1 MLSLA
6 SGWVTRSQFCCRSQE
21 GSDERWKVDNTWKLP
36 RCRNLSGARQAFFTG
51 LALSSFSASYREECL
66 WSCLL
71 QCSVNKFH
79 RSFVSICWSWCWY
92 QISDCLA
99 YAHFAFSICE
109 QLLDKSRWLSW
120 TLFVAWHLDSSGH
133 NCSSTAPRSNCR
145 VHQLWHWLH
154 IIDPYDGTVWRRGC
168 RFYKPEADD
177 WKKGLP
183 WLASAAVFLFL
194 FMWILLLL
202 SFCHNAPQKAESD
215 CGEEPLNVV
224 EDLYVLVVLCCLY
237 RFADFNI
244 FPIAECMGSEP
255 M

>member
-1 MLSLA
+1 MK
-6 SGWVTRSQFCCRSQE
+6 
-21 GSDERWKVDNTWKLP
+21 DERLTTFENCHGVETCQEQGKLFSLVWHLVLFLLHIE
-36 RCRNLSGARQAFFTG
+36 RNVCGHACFSVQWTNFTG
-51 LALSSFSASYREECL
+51 RLC
-66 WSCLL
+66 
-71 QCSVNKFH
+71 Q
-79 RSFVSICWSWCWY
+79 FVGRDVDTRI
-92 QISDCLA
+92 QIVSPMLIL
-99 YAHFAFSICE
+99 HFPSCE
-109 QLLDKSRWLSW
+109 QLSVKSRWLSW

-154 IIDPYDGTVWRRGC
+154 IIDPYDGTAWRRGC

-244 FPIAECMGSEP
+244 FPTAECMGSEP